1 MESGWPSD
9 GLPTETDLS
18 AVIDRTV
25 TKIES
30 LNTRACAAKA
40 VRALGWTDVSSLN
53 AMIERGILWHLPRLD
68 NGCDPLSL
76 RHEAVEL
83 LKGELRA
90 VAIVHG
96 DVHLRNVLVRDGRE
110 PFLIDY
116 ALAGPGHP
124 CLDLVRF
131 ESALMFHF
139 FRMTES
145 ECAVRELLIAAGG
158 DAATVDELYDRF
170 PGMCQSL
177 GNRLAI
183 RAAVGAWRGLSPAAQ
198 ALP

>member
-1 MESGWPSD
+1 M
-9 GLPTETDLS
+9 
-18 AVIDRTV
+18 
-25 TKIES
+25 
-30 LNTRACAAKA
+30 
-40 VRALGWTDVSSLN
+40 
-53 AMIERGILWHLPRLD
+53 
-68 NGCDPLSL
+68 
-76 RHEAVEL
+76 EL
-83 LKGELRA
+83 LKGELGA

-145 ECAVRELLIAAGG
+145 ECAVRELIAAGG

-183 RAAVGAWRGLSPAAQ
+183 RAAVGIARLVSGCSSATVVTSVNTMR
-198 ALP
+198 